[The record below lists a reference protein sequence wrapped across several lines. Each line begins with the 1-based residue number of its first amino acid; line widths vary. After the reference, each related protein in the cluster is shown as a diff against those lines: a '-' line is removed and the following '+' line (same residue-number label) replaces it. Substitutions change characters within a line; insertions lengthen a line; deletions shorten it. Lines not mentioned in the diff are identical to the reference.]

1 MNTNNHLGARLPYSK
16 FASLVLSLI
25 SKAPTTPSNLL
36 YSLTAWQLSWSIYTP
51 EKTEA
56 QGHLVTSPRASV
68 FSIVKREG
76 WFSSVVCG
84 SYTGKSF
91 IRSFTG
97 SFRAYYIPGTVAG
110 RQDLCTPTDSR
121 ETKNE
126 DLDKVMSGSDKL

>member
-97 SFRAYYIPGTVAG
+97 SFRAYCR
-110 RQDLCTPTDSR
+110 RQARSLHSNR
-121 ETKNE
+121 LQTKNE